1 MSASVTILQ
10 PEPSPSVARRPP
22 LRVVP
27 DERRRL
33 REDVHDRLGPLL
45 AGIGLGLGALDPM
58 IERDPEAARRHVR
71 ELRAQMRDAIA
82 EVQRIIDGLG
92 PLALETD
99 DLVGALTRFARRG
112 GGGAEIRVHAPEP
125 LDELP
130 GTVGAA
136 AYAVALE
143 AIANAVRHAGAGRV
157 DVHLRRLPTALELT
171 VTDDGHGFAGAT
183 THGVGLRSMRARA
196 QRLGGSFAI
205 EPHHAGGT
213 RVRTQLPLGH
223 R

>member
-10 PEPSPSVARRPP
+10 PEPSPPVARRPP

-58 IERDPEAARRHVR
+58 IERDPEAAQRHVR
-71 ELRAQMRDAIA
+71 ELRGQMREAVA

-92 PLALETD
+92 PLALESE
-99 DLVGALTRFARRG
+99 DLVAALVRYARRS
-112 GGGAEIRVHAPEP
+112 GAEIRVHAPEP

-130 GTVGAA
+130 GTVSAA
-136 AYAVALE
+136 AYAIALE

-157 DVHLRRLPTALELT
+157 DVHLRRLPTALQLT
-171 VTDDGHGFAGAT
+171 VTDDGHGFAAAV

-205 EPHHAGGT
+205 EPNRAGGT
-213 RVRTQLPLGH
+213 RVRASLPLGP